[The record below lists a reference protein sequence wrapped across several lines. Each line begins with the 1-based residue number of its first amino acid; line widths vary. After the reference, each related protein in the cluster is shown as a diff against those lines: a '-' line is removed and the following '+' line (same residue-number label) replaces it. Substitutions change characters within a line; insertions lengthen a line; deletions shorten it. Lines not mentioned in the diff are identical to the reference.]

1 MGNEIVDKL
10 RQPEYT
16 GENRCLPCTV
26 LNVVIAAV
34 GSLVVGRRSR
44 SRLTGG
50 LVFLGSL
57 ACIYLRGYLVPG
69 TPTLTKRYLPE
80 EVLGWFGKDPDDVPV
95 RSGFGGIDERADDA
109 TDASAPSEEHPEAT
123 DVETEGHPAA
133 ENVDP
138 DEYFLETGVLTP
150 CEDHDDLCLTED
162 FSASWTEAIERLE
175 GEDVTADRVATS
187 FGVDEETEEYTIE
200 SHDDAR
206 ILRQGHRMI
215 GQWPSNAA
223 LIADVGATAV
233 LEEFD
238 PLWDD
243 RSPNQ
248 KGQLLN
254 GLRLFLEDCPDDGGA
269 IEYNEEVVESCC
281 QSHNVLAVVCGDSG
295 ERLVEF
301 PLDEIEA

>member
-1 MGNEIVDKL
+1 MGMEIVDKL
-10 RQPEYT
+10 RQPEHT
-16 GENRCLPCTV
+16 GEDRCLPCTIV
-26 LNVVIAAV
+26 NVVIAAV
-34 GSLVVGRRSR
+34 GSLAVRRKSR
-44 SRLTGG
+44 VLGA
-50 LVFLGSL
+50 LAFAGSL
-57 ACIYLRGYLVPG
+57 VLIYLRGYLVPG
-69 TPTLTKRYLPE
+69 TPTLTKRYLPAD
-80 EVLGWFGKDPDDVPV
+80 VLRLFGKDPDDVPV
-95 RSGFGGIDERADDA
+95 RSGLGGDGEQTIDS
-109 TDASAPSEEHPEAT
+109 TDASAAESEESPDRSDDGDEPQ
-123 DVETEGHPAA
+123 EPAA
-133 ENVDP
+133 ESVDP

-150 CEDHDDLCLTED
+150 CEDHDDLCLADE
-162 FSASWTEAIERLE
+162 FSARWTEEIERLE
-175 GEDVTADRVATS
+175 GDDATADRVATS
-187 FGVDEETEEYTIE
+187 FGIEEADEEYTIE

-206 ILRQGHRMI
+206 ILRQGQRMI

-223 LIADVGATAV
+223 LIADVGATEV

-238 PLWDD
+238 PLWEE

-281 QSHNVLAVVCGDSG
+281 QSHSVLAVTCGESG

>member
-26 LNVVIAAV
+26 VNIVIAVVGSHAV
-34 GSLVVGRRSR
+34 MRKSRVGGVLTLAGSLV
-44 SRLTGG
+44 
-50 LVFLGSL
+50 
-57 ACIYLRGYLVPG
+57 CIYLRGYLVPG
-69 TPTLTKRYLPE
+69 TPALTKRYLPE
-80 EVLGWFGKDPDDVPV
+80 NVLRWFGKDPDDVPV
-95 RSGFGGIDERADDA
+95 RSGLGGSEV
-109 TDASAPSEEHPEAT
+109 TEEPTTASASGSQAHASDDE
-123 DVETEGHPAA
+123 AA
-133 ENVDP
+133 EQSVAESVDP

-150 CEDHDDLCLTED
+150 CEDQDDLCLTEA
-162 FSASWTEAIERLE
+162 FSARWTEEIERLE
-175 GEDVTADRVATS
+175 DEEMTADRVTTT
-187 FGVDEETEEYTIE
+187 FGIEAEADEYTIE
-200 SHDDAR
+200 AHEDAR
-206 ILRQGHRMI
+206 ILRQDNRMI

-223 LIADVGATAV
+223 LVADIGATAV
-233 LEEFD
+233 LEEYD
-238 PLWDD
+238 PLWAE

-254 GLRLFLEDCPDDGGA
+254 GLRLFLEDCPGDGGR

-301 PLDEIEA
+301 PLDEVEA